1 MEVAVT
7 SPLPG
12 KALDRLADKHTVR
25 VRDDQELI
33 DAIRLADF
41 IGDADAV
48 ITLLSDPVTSKV
60 LEGCPGL
67 KVVANYA
74 VGYNNI
80 DLEAARRQGIWVTNT
95 PDVLTEATAD
105 LTMTLLLTL
114 TRRVLEGDT
123 LVRTGGFTGWRP
135 DFMLGYGL
143 QGRTFGIIGF
153 GRIGQAVARRAEAFG
168 MKVLY
173 TRRQRPKDARTNPYY
188 RTLEQM
194 LTESHVVS
202 LHCPLT
208 PETYYILNERRLRM
222 LPAGAYV
229 LNTAR
234 GPLLDEAALVRALED
249 GHLAGAGLDVY
260 EEEPEV
266 DPGLIGRRDV
276 VLLPHVGSATVE
288 TRTAMADLA
297 VANVEAVLEGRQPP
311 SPVLKPGD

>member
-7 SPLPG
+7 ASLPG
-12 KALDRLADKHTVR
+12 KALDRLAGKHTVR
-25 VRDDQELI
+25 LRDGQEIL
-33 DAIRLADF
+33 DAKGLVDF
-41 IGDADAV
+41 IGAADAV

-60 LEGCPGL
+60 LDECPSL

-80 DLEAARRQGIWVTNT
+80 DLEAARRHGVWVTNT

-105 LTMTLLLTL
+105 LTMALLLTL

-135 DFMLGYGL
+135 DFMLGCGL
-143 QGRTFGIIGF
+143 QGRTIGIIGF

-194 LTESHVVS
+194 LAESDVVS

-234 GPLLDEAALVRALED
+234 GPLLDEAALVRTLED
-249 GHLAGAGLDVY
+249 GHLGGAGLDVY

-288 TRTAMADLA
+288 ARTAMADLA

-311 SPVLKPGD
+311 SPVIRPGD